1 MLKTCIGGAYFPR
14 CNVLYQCNCKT
25 WIKTGLRKIS
35 VPYTK
40 CDKLQDNA
48 AQAHWRK
55 SEGCGP
61 LTGGKVRVEVNSLE
75 KKRGL
80 RSTHWRKSEGCG
92 PLCVK
97 EAAWRQKSER
107 WGPQTETPGT
117 RSPKPSLCCSSVAT
131 TKNQNI
137 SKNKMNVKGNFFL
150 KRARERERER
160 ERERGQNI
168 LYHIHMTVL
177 CVCYKTE
184 VDERTNFV
192 MITLFQ
198 WWLIAQLVRATAFLP
213 SGFIRICDNDYRGL
227 SVLLSAAVCLN
238 ACVLQ

>member
-1 MLKTCIGGAYFPR
+1 ME
-14 CNVLYQCNCKT
+14 
-25 WIKTGLRKIS
+25 
-35 VPYTK
+35 
-40 CDKLQDNA
+40 D
-48 AQAHWRK
+48 
-55 SEGCGP
+55 EGH
-61 LTGGKVRVEVNSLE
+61 K
-75 KKRGL
+75 
-80 RSTHWRKSEGCG
+80 
-92 PLCVK
+92 
-97 EAAWRQKSER
+97 QKHPVHVHQNHLFAVHL
-107 WGPQTETPGT
+107 WQQQ
-117 RSPKPSLCCSSVAT
+117 
-131 TKNQNI
+131 KNQNI
-137 SKNKMNVKGNFFL
+137 SKNKMNVKGIFFK

-160 ERERGQNI
+160 GQNV